1 MKKLKIKLFQRTYRL
16 LRRYVRWSHH
26 EYRTDEDKLS
36 AKRQYEALYDF
47 IVDSGLEQE
56 YCDWRAS
63 LSEEA
68 MDAA

>member
-1 MKKLKIKLFQRTYRL
+1 MKKIKTKLFQRTYRL
-16 LRRYVRWSHH
+16 FRRYVRWSHH

>member
-1 MKKLKIKLFQRTYRL
+1 MKKIKTQLFQRTYRL
-16 LRRYVRWSHH
+16 FRRYVRWSHH